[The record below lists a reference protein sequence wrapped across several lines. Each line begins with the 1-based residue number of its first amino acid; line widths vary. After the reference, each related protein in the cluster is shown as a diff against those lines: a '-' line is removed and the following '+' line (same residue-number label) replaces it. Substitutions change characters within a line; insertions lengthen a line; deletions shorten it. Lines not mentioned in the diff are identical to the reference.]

1 MFSMIYGGRYIILLM
16 GFWSMYVGLVYNDVF
31 SLGLEIFGGMQWEF
45 WGEHQ
50 QRGYQTGVYS
60 FGVDPAWAHAS
71 NKLLFVNS
79 YKMKQAILLGV
90 VHVSRREGLTRNEH
104 VLILLDFLR

>member
-1 MFSMIYGGRYIILLM
+1 MIYGGRYIILLM
-16 GFWSMYVGLVYNDVF
+16 GFWSMYVGLVYNDIF
-31 SLGLEIFGGMQWEF
+31 SLGLDIFNGMQWEF

-50 QRGYQTGVYS
+50 QRGYQTGVYA

-90 VHVSRREGLTRNEH
+90 VHVGEGQAESGREES
-104 VLILLDFLR
+104 VS